1 MLHGHGGN
9 ISAVARRFGLKPS
22 EIIDMSSNINPLGPL
37 EGLMDFLK
45 DDLMSR
51 LYFED
56 QRKLFC
62 QYLKEISGLKLY
74 PSQGPNVLIRLPAA
88 TTSGDA

>member
-22 EIIDMSSNINPLGPL
+22 EITDMSSNINPLGPP

-45 DDLMSR
+45 DNLMRSFA
-51 LYFED
+51 LQATSVSE
-56 QRKLFC
+56 
-62 QYLKEISGLKLY
+62 
-74 PSQGPNVLIRLPAA
+74 
-88 TTSGDA
+88 TTSDKRTPQERQVA

>member
-22 EIIDMSSNINPLGPL
+22 EIIDMSSNINPLGPP

-45 DDLMSR
+45 DN
-51 LYFED
+51 
-56 QRKLFC
+56 
-62 QYLKEISGLKLY
+62 LKLRSFALQAISVSETASDGRT
-74 PSQGPNVLIRLPAA
+74 PPERQVA
-88 TTSGDA
+88 